1 MQTSIEDRGWRRI
14 KVSRAGR
21 ALTLT
26 LSNPGMRNAVDPVM
40 HAELAEVFYEANR
53 DNSSDVVVLT
63 GEGGDFCAGGDITW
77 FKRALAGEIP
87 KPSALEAKKIIA
99 SMLDLEKPLI
109 AKVRGPAVGLGA
121 TIALFCDVIFAAEG
135 AVFIDP
141 HVKVGVVAG
150 DGGAVI
156 WPHLIGHA
164 RAKEFLMTGD
174 PVPAAEAWRMGLVNH
189 VVPEG
194 ELDARVEAFV
204 RKLLSGATQ
213 AIKYTKVSVNLG
225 LKQLANTIL
234 DASIA
239 YEMTT
244 FETADHKE
252 AVSAFLEK
260 RKPAFTGR

>member
-1 MQTSIEDRGWRRI
+1 METPIEERGWRRI
-14 KVSRAGR
+14 KVSRDKR
-21 ALTLT
+21 ILTLT

-40 HAELAEVFYEANR
+40 HEELAEIFYEANR
-53 DNSSDVVVLT
+53 DAGSDVVVLT

-87 KPSALEAKKIIA
+87 KPSALEGKKIIF

-121 TIALFCDVIFAAEG
+121 TIALFCDVIFAADN

-141 HVKVGVVAG
+141 HVKVGIVAG

-174 PVPAAEAWRMGLVNH
+174 PVPAEDAWRMGLVNH
-189 VVPEG
+189 VVPEA
-194 ELDARVEAFV
+194 ELDARVEAFAK
-204 RKLLSGATQ
+204 KLANGATQ

-225 LKQLANTIL
+225 LKALATTIL

-252 AVSAFLEK
+252 AVAAFLEK

>member
-1 MQTSIEDRGWRRI
+1 MPIRIEDRVWRRI

-21 ALTLT
+21 VLTLT
-26 LSNPGMRNAVDPVM
+26 LSNPGMRNAVDPAM
-40 HAELAEVFYEANR
+40 HEELAEIFYEANR
-53 DNSSDVVVLT
+53 DADSDIVVLT
-63 GEGGDFCAGGDITW
+63 GEGADFCAGGDITW
-77 FKRALAGEIP
+77 FRRALAGEIA
-87 KPSALEAKKIIA
+87 KPSALEGKKIIF

-121 TIALFCDVIFAAEG
+121 TIALFCDTIFASET

-141 HVKVGVVAG
+141 HVKVGIVAG

-189 VVPEG
+189 VVPDG

-204 RKLLSGATQ
+204 AKLAAGATQ
-213 AIKYTKVSVNLG
+213 AIRYTKVSVNLG
-225 LKQLANTIL
+225 LKALVTAVL

-244 FETADHKE
+244 FETDDHKE
-252 AVSAFLEK
+252 AVGAFREK
-260 RKPAFTGR
+260 RRAIYKGA

>member
-1 MQTSIEDRGWRRI
+1 MHTPIESRDWRRI
-14 KVSRAGR
+14 RITREGR
-21 ALTLT
+21 ILTLA

-40 HAELAEVFYEANR
+40 HEELAEIFYEANR
-53 DNSSDVVVLT
+53 DAGSDVVVLT
-63 GEGGDFCAGGDITW
+63 GEGSDFCAGGDITW

-87 KPSALEAKKIIA
+87 KPSALEGKKIIF

-121 TIALFCDVIFAAEG
+121 TIALFCDTIFASEM

-141 HVKVGVVAG
+141 HVKVGIVAG

-174 PVPAAEAWRMGLVNH
+174 PVPAAEAWRMGLINH
-189 VVPEG
+189 VVPDG
-194 ELDARVEAFV
+194 ELDARVNVFAK
-204 RKLLSGATQ
+204 KLAGGATQ

-225 LKQLANTIL
+225 LKALVTTIL

-252 AVSAFLEK
+252 AVAAFLEK
-260 RKPAFTGR
+260 RRPQFSGQ

>member
-1 MQTSIEDRGWRRI
+1 MHTSIEARGWKRI
-14 KVSRAGR
+14 KVSRDKR
-21 ALTLT
+21 ILTLT

-40 HAELAEVFYEANR
+40 HEELAEVFYEANR
-53 DNSSDVVVLT
+53 DAGSDVVVLT
-63 GEGGDFCAGGDITW
+63 GEGADFCAGGDITW
-77 FKRALAGEIP
+77 FRRALAGEIP
-87 KPSALEAKKIIA
+87 KPSALEGKKIIA

-121 TIALFCDVIFAAEG
+121 TIALFCDVIFAAEN

-141 HVKVGVVAG
+141 HVKVGIVAG

-174 PVPAAEAWRMGLVNH
+174 PVPAQEAWRMGLVNH

-204 RKLLSGATQ
+204 KKLAGGATQ
-213 AIKYTKVSVNLG
+213 AIRYTKVSVNLG
-225 LKQLANTIL
+225 LKALVNTIL

-244 FETADHKE
+244 FETDDHKE
-252 AVSAFLEK
+252 AVAAFLEK
-260 RKPAFTGR
+260 RRPSFTGR